1 MTTLLLLS
9 LLGAV
14 ISAIIGTFWYSP
26 ITPMGRLHMK
36 TIGFDAMSP
45 EEQKK
50 SIEDMKPKMWKYY
63 LLQFVLSFLMS
74 FSVVYTV
81 GETMYQG
88 VPFKMAIIFPIF
100 NWLCFM
106 VPVVG
111 SSILWGN
118 VDRSIAW
125 KKFFSD
131 IGSYLAMILVIS
143 FAVSLFI

>member
-1 MTTLLLLS
+1 MTSILLLS
-9 LLGAV
+9 LLGSV

-26 ITPMGRLHMK
+26 MTPMGRLHMK
-36 TIGFDAMSP
+36 TIGFDTLSP
-45 EEQKK
+45 EQQK
-50 SIEDMKPKMWKYY
+50 ETMENMKPKMWKYY
-63 LLQFVLSFLMS
+63 IAQMILSFLMS

-81 GETMYQG
+81 GESVRQG
-88 VPFKMAIIFPIF
+88 VPFKMAVMFPIV

-118 VDRSIAW
+118 VDRNIAW

-131 IGSYLAMILVIS
+131 ILSYLVMILVIS
-143 FAVSLFI
+143 FAVSLFV